1 VNCEKGRGQ
10 EIDNRPLPPVPS
22 RKGKGRTSQ
31 SLLYVFLAIPIL
43 YLVAL
48 VAFPVAYN
56 VVMSLQEVTL
66 GNIVAFSRPWVG
78 LDNYREVLGDPDF
91 HKVLLNSLLFVA
103 ANVVAQLG
111 IGLAAALFFS
121 QRFPGVHFLRGLL
134 LAAWML
140 PALVVGALW
149 KWLFATQYGV
159 INFVIGRPVHWLADP
174 SLSLASVTIANIW
187 FGMPFS
193 MILVSAA
200 LTGIPLEPYEAA
212 SLDGAGPLQRFRY
225 ITLPALRPALLAIAC
240 LITIYTMRA
249 FDLIFAMTGGGPLDS
264 SNVLPLFSYQF
275 TFQQFRFGIGAAIG
289 TFAFVIVF
297 TVALLYVHTLRREA
311 SE

>member
-1 VNCEKGRGQ
+1 MIG
-10 EIDNRPLPPVPS
+10 S
-22 RKGKGRTSQ
+22 RSP
-31 SLLYVFLAIPIL
+31 LLYFFLAIPIL
-43 YLVAL
+43 YLLAL

-56 VVMSLQEVTL
+56 IIMSLQDVTL
-66 GNIVAFSRPWVG
+66 GNITAFARPWLG
-78 LDNYREVLGDPDF
+78 FDNYREVIADPAF
-91 HKVLLNSLLFVA
+91 RKVLVNSLLFVI
-103 ANVVAQLG
+103 ANVMAQLA
-111 IGLAAALFFS
+111 IGLGVALFFS
-121 QRFPGVHFLRGLL
+121 LRFPGVHFLRGLL

-159 INFVIGRPVHWLADP
+159 LNFALISIGFVESPVHWLADP

-212 SLDGAGPLQRFRY
+212 SLDGAGPFQRFRY

-289 TFAFVIVF
+289 TFAFIIVF
-297 TVALLYVHTLRREA
+297 AVALLYIHTLRREA
-311 SE
+311 TE

>member
-1 VNCEKGRGQ
+1 VNCQKGRGQ
-10 EIDNRPLPPVPS
+10 EIDNRPLPPAPS
-22 RKGKGRTSQ
+22 RKGRGRISQ

-43 YLVAL
+43 YLMAL

-56 VVMSLQEVTL
+56 VIMSLQEVTL
-66 GNIVAFSRPWVG
+66 GNIVAFNRPWVG
-78 LDNYREVLGDPDF
+78 LDNYREILGDPDF
-91 HKVLLNSLLFVA
+91 HKVLLNSLLFVG
-103 ANVVAQLG
+103 ANVIAQLG
-111 IGLAAALFFS
+111 IGLGVALFFS

-159 INFVIGRPVHWLADP
+159 INFAIGRPVHWLADP

-212 SLDGAGPLQRFRY
+212 SLDGAGPFQRFRY

-289 TFAFVIVF
+289 TFAFIIVF
-297 TVALLYVHTLRREA
+297 AVALLYVNTLRREA
-311 SE
+311 IE

>member
-1 VNCEKGRGQ
+1 MVG
-10 EIDNRPLPPVPS
+10 S
-22 RKGKGRTSQ
+22 RS

-43 YLVAL
+43 YLLAF

-56 VVMSLQEVTL
+56 IVMSLQEVTL
-66 GNIVAFSRPWVG
+66 GNITAFARPWVG
-78 LDNYREVLGDPDF
+78 FDNYGEVLSDPDF
-91 HKVLLNSLLFVA
+91 RKVLLNSLLFVA
-103 ANVVAQLG
+103 ANVIAQLG
-111 IGLAAALFFS
+111 IGLAVALFFS

-159 INFVIGRPVHWLADP
+159 INFVIGSPVHWLADT
-174 SLSLASVTIANIW
+174 SLSLASVTIANVW

-193 MILVSAA
+193 MILISAA

-212 SLDGAGPLQRFRY
+212 ALDGAGAFQRFRY
-225 ITLPALRPALLAIAC
+225 ITLPALRPALLAVAC

-289 TFAFVIVF
+289 TFAFIIVF
-297 TVALLYVHTLRREA
+297 AVALIYVHTLRREA
-311 SE
+311 VE

>member
-1 VNCEKGRGQ
+1 MVG
-10 EIDNRPLPPVPS
+10 S
-22 RKGKGRTSQ
+22 RSP
-31 SLLYVFLAIPIL
+31 LLYVFLTIPIL
-43 YLVAL
+43 YLLAF

-56 VVMSLQEVTL
+56 VVMSLQDVTL
-66 GNIVAFSRPWVG
+66 GNITALARPWIG
-78 LDNYREVLGDPDF
+78 LDNYRQVLADPDF
-91 HKVLLNSLLFVA
+91 HKVLLNSLLFVGT
-103 ANVVAQLG
+103 NVVAQLG
-111 IGLAAALFFS
+111 IGLSVALFFS

-159 INFVIGRPVHWLADP
+159 LNFALIAFGVIRAPVHWLADT
-174 SLSLASVTIANIW
+174 SLSLASVTIANVW

-200 LTGIPLEPYEAA
+200 LTGIPQEPYEAA
-212 SLDGAGPLQRFRY
+212 ELDGAGPLQRFRY
-225 ITLPALRPALLAIAC
+225 ITLPALRPALLAVAC

-289 TFAFVIVF
+289 TFAFIIVF
-297 TVALLYVHTLRREA
+297 AVALLYVHTLRRETI
-311 SE
+311 E

>member
-1 VNCEKGRGQ
+1 VNCQKGRGQ
-10 EIDNRPLPPVPS
+10 EIDNRPLPPAPS
-22 RKGKGRTSQ
+22 RKGRGRISQ

-43 YLVAL
+43 YLMAL

-56 VVMSLQEVTL
+56 VIMSLQEVTL
-66 GNIVAFSRPWVG
+66 GNIVAFNRPWVG

-91 HKVLLNSLLFVA
+91 HKVLLNSLLFVG
-103 ANVVAQLG
+103 ANVIAQLG
-111 IGLAAALFFS
+111 IGLGVALFFS

-159 INFVIGRPVHWLADP
+159 INFAIGRPVHWLADP

-212 SLDGAGPLQRFRY
+212 SLDGAGPFQRFRY

-289 TFAFVIVF
+289 TFAFIIVF
-297 TVALLYVHTLRREA
+297 AVALLYVNTLRREA
-311 SE
+311 IE

>member
-1 VNCEKGRGQ
+1 VNCQKGRGQ
-10 EIDNRPLPPVPS
+10 EIDNRPLPPAPS
-22 RKGKGRTSQ
+22 RKGRGRISQ

-56 VVMSLQEVTL
+56 VIMSLQEVTL
-66 GNIVAFSRPWVG
+66 GNIVALSRPWVG

-91 HKVLLNSLLFVA
+91 HKVLLNSLLFVT
-103 ANVVAQLG
+103 ANVMAQLG
-111 IGLAAALFFS
+111 IGLAVALFFS

-159 INFVIGRPVHWLADP
+159 INFVVGRPVHWLADP
-174 SLSLASVTIANIW
+174 SLSLISVTIANIW

-193 MILVSAA
+193 MILISAA

-212 SLDGAGPLQRFRY
+212 SLDGAGPFQRFRY

-289 TFAFVIVF
+289 TFAFIIVF
-297 TVALLYVHTLRREA
+297 AVALLYIHTLRREA
-311 SE
+311 VE